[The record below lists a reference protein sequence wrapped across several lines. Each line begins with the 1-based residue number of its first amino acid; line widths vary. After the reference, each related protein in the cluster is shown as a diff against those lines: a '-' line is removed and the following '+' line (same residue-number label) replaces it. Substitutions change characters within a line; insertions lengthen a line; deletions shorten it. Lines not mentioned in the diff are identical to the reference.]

1 MRHWRHPSRSEK
13 KWAVTN
19 KGIFIV
25 YYCSCSKKVEMSGR
39 SFCEN
44 VRKFLW
50 GGEKAA
56 SEFLLINPSE
66 PTSSCHQVYKYKYSN
81 RVSFWNSICGL
92 ALCGL
97 FTKRTRGRLW
107 LLSGGDWRDVLT
119 RIGVERQKSGNNMH
133 CQQATL
139 AWNIPNKSIRRW
151 LGGCPLHLN
160 INGHTHN
167 FLSILHIWHSR
178 NSQWRECFGTF
189 HCCPYHL
196 DSVWFGQQKTV

>member
-13 KWAVTN
+13 KWVVTN
-19 KGIFIV
+19 KSIFIV

-50 GGEKAA
+50 EGEKAA
-56 SEFLLINPSE
+56 SEFLLINPPE

-92 ALCGL
+92 TLCGL
-97 FTKRTRGRLW
+97 FTKRTRGSLW

-139 AWNIPNKSIRRW
+139 AWNIPNKSIRQW
-151 LGGCPLHLN
+151 LGGMSLTFEYQWSYTQLSLYFAHL
-160 INGHTHN
+160 TQQELSVKRVFRN
-167 FLSILHIWHSR
+167 FSLLPISSGFCDI
-178 NSQWRECFGTF
+178 
-189 HCCPYHL
+189 
-196 DSVWFGQQKTV
+196 GQQKTV